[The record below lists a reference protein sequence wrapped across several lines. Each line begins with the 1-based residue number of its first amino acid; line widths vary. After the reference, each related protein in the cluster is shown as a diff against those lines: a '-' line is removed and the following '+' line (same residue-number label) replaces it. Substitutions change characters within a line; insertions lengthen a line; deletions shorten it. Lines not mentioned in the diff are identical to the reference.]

1 MDRVELVS
9 NNGNKSNI
17 KGKTMKKLIIIAL
30 FASGAWAID
39 QPRFSDFDLNSDGKI
54 TQSEL
59 EQGRT
64 NRMEQRAKEGRMLKN
79 AGEGHSFSEIDADK
93 DGSISRK
100 EFLLHKTIHHTQS
113 CMTFG

>member
-1 MDRVELVS
+1 
-9 NNGNKSNI
+9 
-17 KGKTMKKLIIIAL
+17 MKKLIIIAL

-59 EQGRT
+59 EEART
-64 NRMEQRAKEGRMLKN
+64 IRMKQRAAEGRMLKN
-79 AGEGHSFSEIDADK
+79 AGEAHTFEDIDANS

-100 EFLLHKTIHHTQS
+100 EFLLHKTIHHTQA
-113 CMTFG
+113 CVTFG

>member
-1 MDRVELVS
+1 
-9 NNGNKSNI
+9 
-17 KGKTMKKLIIIAL
+17 MKKLIIIAL

-59 EQGRT
+59 DEGRT
-64 NRMEQRAKEGRMLKN
+64 NRMNQRAAEGRMLKN
-79 AGEGHSFSEIDADK
+79 AGEGHSFADIDANH
-93 DGSISRK
+93 DGSISEK
-100 EFLLHKTIHHTQS
+100 EFQLHKTIHHTQA

>member
-1 MDRVELVS
+1 
-9 NNGNKSNI
+9 
-17 KGKTMKKLIIIAL
+17 MKKFIIIAL

-59 EQGRT
+59 EEARAI
-64 NRMEQRAKEGRMLKN
+64 RMEQRAAEGRQLKN
-79 AGEGHSFSEIDADK
+79 VGEAHSFEDIDADN

-100 EFLLHKTIHHTQS
+100 EFLLHKTIHHTQA
-113 CMTFG
+113 CVTFG

>member
-1 MDRVELVS
+1 
-9 NNGNKSNI
+9 
-17 KGKTMKKLIIIAL
+17 MKKLIIIAL
-30 FASGAWAID
+30 LASGAWAID

-59 EQGRT
+59 EQGRA
-64 NRMEQRAKEGRMLKN
+64 NRMKQREAEGKMLKN
-79 AGEGHSFSEIDADK
+79 SGEGHSFEEIDANK
-93 DGSISRK
+93 DGVISEK